1 VRPLRSSRPCV
12 AVWSGAP
19 ERSAVITTA
28 AATPKTTTQSTK
40 GITPSRMVTPTDP
53 DAHGASTHER
63 ERPDDGEAAAEARV
77 DGARPESTPPD
88 DARSPESQ
96 AVEPAAEPAPAEPE
110 PEDTAPADTA
120 PADTAREDAPAEP
133 APADSAPADTA
144 SPPSSPAE
152 PAPAEAAPPA
162 TPRPVIPPPAA
173 PAPRRRGGARR
184 IVLGVAVLLLTAFLV
199 GATLVPLPYY
209 QFRPGSVRD
218 TEPLIAVDGL
228 DVYPSDG
235 SISYTTVSLRRATLV
250 GLVQGWI
257 DDDIDIFD
265 QDRVLQGRDVDENR
279 EVNLQLMSDSKQ
291 VATQVALER
300 LGYDV
305 DLTVGQVVVE
315 VLPGTPAEGTLE
327 VGDIITAIDG
337 QPFDDAQDLSRLLG
351 DDGPGTTIT
360 ATVQPA
366 GGGTDRPVELA
377 LAASPDDPARGVMG
391 VRVMDVVLDY
401 DFPADVS
408 IDTGDVGGPSA
419 GLAFTLALID
429 DLTPG
434 ELTGGEDVA
443 VTGTISGDGTVGPV
457 GGTGQKAA
465 AVRDEG
471 MSLFLVPSADYE
483 AAVAHAGDDLEVV
496 AVDTIDEALV
506 ALGERGG
513 NVDDLPPVGE
523 TAAAP
528 TG

>member
-1 VRPLRSSRPCV
+1 
-12 AVWSGAP
+12 
-19 ERSAVITTA
+19 
-28 AATPKTTTQSTK
+28 
-40 GITPSRMVTPTDP
+40 MVTPTDP